1 LAANNS
7 IHREKI
13 LFHQIAKGDEDAF
26 RQVFHLYNKMLQPFV
41 KKLTRSDEAADEV
54 LQEVFLKIWLYR
66 EKLARVE
73 NPKAYIVRIVSN
85 ESMNYLRRLANENR
99 LFDKIKQSPRV
110 EAASAEQSLVFRETE
125 KLIQE
130 AIDRLPLACRQ
141 IYLMSRQEDKRI
153 PEIAAELKLSD
164 STVKNQLVKALKS
177 IRLYVAESA
186 LLVIIYCMLRF

>member
-1 LAANNS
+1 LAADNS
-7 IHREKI
+7 IHNEKI
-13 LFHQIAKGDEDAF
+13 LFHQIAKGDENAF

-41 KKLTRSDEAADEV
+41 KKLTRSDQAAEEV

-66 EKLARVE
+66 EKLASVE

-99 LFDKIKQSPRV
+99 LFDKIKQSPSS

-141 IYLMSRQEDKRI
+141 IYQMSREQHKRI
-153 PEIAAELKLSD
+153 PEIAEELKLSD

-177 IRLYVAESA
+177 IRLYVTGAA
-186 LLVIIYCMLRF
+186 RLVIIYCLLRS